1 MDWPPNGF
9 VHAPKSSFSSN
20 RQFACS
26 DRPISKSDFYFGQ
39 KEKFEYMMNMATS
52 SFDDI
57 HREIMVATD
66 YVKVAG
72 FLAGAQEG
80 FRMKVQA
87 RDHPQATWD
96 NVIATKMGK
105 EGEEEEGY
113 WKLEYD

>member
-1 MDWPPNGF
+1 
-9 VHAPKSSFSSN
+9 
-20 RQFACS
+20 
-26 DRPISKSDFYFGQ
+26 
-39 KEKFEYMMNMATS
+39 MMNMATS

-57 HREIMVATD
+57 PQEIMVATD